1 MTEIAHDKIPVPPDL
16 SDINGV
22 LTYGA
27 DAQSRVAEFSEIAL
41 ENLKGRDM
49 GEVNDKLAELVV
61 RLKDPSKEEKPQ
73 PFQAFFRKSA
83 TTAEVLKGRYKR
95 AGDAVDRIASSLQGY
110 RNLLMQDIEMLEMLY
125 AMNREQYENLSA
137 YLEKGKEALDRFQE
151 ETLAPLREKAEQT
164 GSPCDAQAVRDALE
178 QADRFEKKLHDLELT
193 RAVSLQMAP
202 QIRML
207 QNNNTIMAEK
217 IQSSLV
223 NTIPLWKSQMMLTL
237 GMEHSRSAISV
248 QKQVTDITNALLA
261 RNASTL
267 KETTLAVTSEAERGC
282 IDVKTLKQTTEIL
295 ISTMDEVLAL
305 RAEGQKA
312 RREAEAELRRMDGE
326 IRLRLLNGKGGETR
340 TPLPSVQER
349 KKPSF

>member
-1 MTEIAHDKIPVPPDL
+1 MTKTVREKSPIPPDL
-16 SDINGV
+16 SDVNGV

-49 GEVNDKLAELVV
+49 GEVSDKLAELVV
-61 RLKDPSKEEKPQ
+61 RLKNPPKEEKTPT
-73 PFQAFFRKSA
+73 FQSFFRKSA
-83 TTAEVLKGRYKR
+83 TTAEVLKGRCKR
-95 AGDAVDRIASSLQGY
+95 AGDAVDRIAASLQGY

-125 AMNREQYENLSA
+125 SMNREQYETLTA
-137 YLEKGKEALDRFQE
+137 YVDNGRDALERFQE
-151 ETLAPLREKAEQT
+151 ETLAPLRKQAEET

-248 QKQVTDITNALLA
+248 QKQMTDITNALLE
-261 RNASTL
+261 RNANTL
-267 KETTLAVTSEAERGC
+267 KQTTLAVTAEAERGC

-295 ISTMDEVLAL
+295 ISTMDEVLTL

-312 RREAEAELRRMDGE
+312 RREAEAELRRIDGE
-326 IRLRLLNGKGGETR
+326 IRLRLLNGKRGDTR
-340 TPLPSVQER
+340 PPLPSAEER
-349 KKPSF
+349 NKPSF